1 MLKLEK
7 INKYFNRHKK
17 NEIHVIDNTS
27 LEFGE
32 SGLVALLGPSGCG
45 KTTLL
50 NTIGG
55 LDKINS
61 GRIYINGKKMPRFGS
76 HKKDKLRVMNIGY
89 IFQNYNLLDNLT
101 VFENVALSLKMI
113 GIKNRFEIK
122 KRVNYCLETT
132 GMYRYRNKQAGML
145 SGGQRQRVGIA
156 RALVKNPDVIIA
168 DEPTGN
174 LDSKNTIEIMN
185 IIKSISETKLVIL
198 VTHEKDLACF
208 YASRIVTLEDGKIVK
223 DEVNNVQDELDY
235 RIDNKIYLKDFKN
248 NFTLNSD
255 DTEISI
261 YSDKPEKI
269 KLDIVLKNN
278 NLYIQ
283 SKNLNKIE
291 VVDETSAIEFIDDK
305 YKKISANDY
314 ENNKFDLNMLDNK
327 KYHLRYASIY
337 TPISMITSGIKK
349 VLNYTLMKKI
359 LLIGFFISAIFIVYA
374 ISNIFGVTN
383 IQDKNFLQINK
394 EYIQIENNKN
404 NFDEFLDLENR
415 EDIDYII
422 PGNSQVS
429 FQIVQEKLYQ
439 LKNILI
445 KINSSLAST
454 SLIDESN
461 ITYGTMPTAPNEVI
475 IDEMAIDYAK
485 KENQELKMANLSN
498 YEDFL
503 NLKIKIGSINFVITG
518 ISRTGSPSLYAS
530 QDSLINIIG
539 SSEEEGNDY
548 IDARYEIPDTET
560 TEKLYNYELFK
571 NDIKIKRGRMPK
583 NDYEVIV
590 NYNNKELMPL
600 YKTISNKVNGKK
612 LKVVGYYTSSKEDNN
627 YYISNNTYKIY
638 TVTTNNGLSIYSKNK
653 QQTIDSLQQ
662 IGYYATDSYNLARD
676 KYIQEVKESII
687 ESLII
692 AGILLAISFVEIFL
706 MIRASFL
713 SRIKEVGI
721 YRAIGTKKTDIYK
734 MFLGEI
740 LVITTIAGLPGSILM
755 ILIMNEITKVS
766 FFSGY
771 YVINKTVIL
780 TSLLLIFGLNI
791 IIGLLPIRHTI
802 KKTPAQILSRN
813 DID

>member
-461 ITYGTMPTAPNEVI
+461 ITNGTMPTAPNEVI

-503 NLKIKIGSINFVITG
+503 NLKIKIGSMNFVITG